1 MTRLRLYRLLAERA
15 IITEARRLGTNSSD
29 LSRVERGVIPP
40 TPKIA
45 RALEKKYGR
54 PISDLL
60 EDIGAKLPT
69 LAELV

>member
-1 MTRLRLYRLLAERA
+1 MTRLRLYRLLAECD
-15 IITEARRLGTNSSD
+15 IISEARRLGTNSSD

-45 RALEKKYGR
+45 RALEKRHGLTV
-54 PISDLL
+54 SHLL
-60 EDIGAKLPT
+60 EDVGAKLPM

>member
-1 MTRLRLYRLLAERA
+1 MTRLRLYRLLAERD

-45 RALEKKYGR
+45 KALERRHGR
-54 PISDLL
+54 AVSDLL
-60 EDIGAKLPT
+60 ENVTAKLPM